1 MKKNIFGVVAT
12 LLLLNFISCGTTS
25 RGSGDSPETTS
36 HSSRDSLDWA
46 GIYTGVI
53 PSAGGMGINVKFTLN
68 TDETYT
74 VEYQYIG
81 KSDEI
86 FPRTGT
92 FTWNPEGDTIILD
105 SINTDDFPSYY
116 KLGENILIQL
126 DLEGNIITGELADHY
141 ILKKE

>member
-1 MKKNIFGVVAT
+1 MKKNLFVLVAV
-12 LLLLNFISCGTTS
+12 LVLLNFISCDKTKQ
-25 RGSGDSPETTS
+25 
-36 HSSRDSLDWA
+36 SSENSSDWA

-53 PSAGGMGINVKFTLN
+53 PSTGGMGINVKFTLN
-68 TDETYT
+68 TDETYM

-105 SINTDDFPSYY
+105 SINTDDFPPYY
-116 KLGENILIQL
+116 KVGENTLTHL
-126 DLEGNIITGELADHY
+126 DFEGNIITGELADMY
-141 ILKKE
+141 ILHKQQ